1 MMWFYKKLLIYR
13 LYIGIPLLI
22 GAIALAF
29 LGDNWGWFTLCLTL
43 GLIAVVS
50 HFLFGPLRLIQE
62 AVEAGDMEAANK
74 YLNMVQFPR
83 LLIKPVRQGYY
94 MIKSNL
100 AMQSKDYNTAE
111 GYLKESIKSNSH
123 SKSHDSSHNN
133 SNMKI
138 ITDESIKS
146 KSSIAGQEFEGASY
160 LQLGMLAMQKGDR
173 KEAKRNLRQA
183 LSKGLPDDDS
193 MAAALLQLASIEIQG
208 RQLKQGKEYFK
219 KAKKL
224 KVQNP
229 EIKEQL
235 VQMGKYISRVR

>member
-29 LGDNWGWFTLCLTL
+29 VGDNWGWFTLCLTL

-100 AMQSKDYNTAE
+100 AMQNKDFNTAE
-111 GYLKESIKSNSH
+111 WYLK
-123 SKSHDSSHNN
+123 
-133 SNMKI
+133 
-138 ITDESIKS
+138 ESIKS

>member
-29 LGDNWGWFTLCLTL
+29 VGDNWGWFTLCLTL

-62 AVEAGDMEAANK
+62 AVEAGDMDAANK

-100 AMQSKDYNTAE
+100 AMQNKDFNTAE
-111 GYLKESIKSNSH
+111 GYLK
-123 SKSHDSSHNN
+123 
-133 SNMKI
+133 
-138 ITDESIKS
+138 ESIKS

>member
-111 GYLKESIKSNSH
+111 GYLKESIKS
-123 SKSHDSSHNN
+123 
-133 SNMKI
+133 
-138 ITDESIKS
+138 

>member
-22 GAIALAF
+22 GAIAVAF
-29 LGDNWGWFTLCLTL
+29 VGDNWGWFTLCLTL

-62 AVEAGDMEAANK
+62 AVEAGDMDAANK

-100 AMQSKDYNTAE
+100 AMQNKDFNTAE
-111 GYLKESIKSNSH
+111 GYLK
-123 SKSHDSSHNN
+123 
-133 SNMKI
+133 
-138 ITDESIKS
+138 ESIKS

>member
-83 LLIKPVRQGYY
+83 LLIKPVRQGYF

-100 AMQSKDYNTAE
+100 AMQNKDFNTAE
-111 GYLKESIKSNSH
+111 GYLK
-123 SKSHDSSHNN
+123 
-133 SNMKI
+133 
-138 ITDESIKS
+138 ESIKS

>member
-1 MMWFYKKLLIYR
+1 MWFYKKLLIYR
-13 LYIGIPLLI
+13 LYLGVPLLL

-29 LGDNWGWFTLCLTL
+29 VGDNWGWFTLCLTL
-43 GLIAVVS
+43 GLIAVIS

-83 LLIKPVRQGYY
+83 LLIKPVRQGYF

-100 AMQSKDYNTAE
+100 AMQNKDFNTAE
-111 GYLKESIKSNSH
+111 GFLK
-123 SKSHDSSHNN
+123 
-133 SNMKI
+133 
-138 ITDESIKS
+138 ESIKS
-146 KSSIAGQEFEGASY
+146 KSSLAGQEFEGASY

>member
-62 AVEAGDMEAANK
+62 AVEAGDMDAANK

-100 AMQSKDYNTAE
+100 AMQNKDFNTAE
-111 GYLKESIKSNSH
+111 GYLK
-123 SKSHDSSHNN
+123 
-133 SNMKI
+133 
-138 ITDESIKS
+138 ESIKS

-193 MAAALLQLASIEIQG
+193 IAAALLQLASIEIQG

>member
-1 MMWFYKKLLIYR
+1 MWFYKKLLIYR
-13 LYIGIPLLI
+13 LYIGIPLLL

-29 LGDNWGWFTLCLTL
+29 VGDNWGWFTLCLTL
-43 GLIAVVS
+43 GLIAVIS

-83 LLIKPVRQGYY
+83 LLIKPVRQGYF

-100 AMQSKDYNTAE
+100 AMQNKDFNTAE
-111 GYLKESIKSNSH
+111 GYLK
-123 SKSHDSSHNN
+123 
-133 SNMKI
+133 
-138 ITDESIKS
+138 ESIKS

>member
-100 AMQSKDYNTAE
+100 AMQNKDFNTAE
-111 GYLKESIKSNSH
+111 GYLK
-123 SKSHDSSHNN
+123 
-133 SNMKI
+133 
-138 ITDESIKS
+138 ESIKS

>member
-1 MMWFYKKLLIYR
+1 MWFYKKLLIYR
-13 LYIGIPLLI
+13 LYLGVPLLL

-29 LGDNWGWFTLCLTL
+29 VGDNWGWFTLCLTL
-43 GLIAVVS
+43 GLIAVIS

-83 LLIKPVRQGYY
+83 LLIKPVRQGYF

-100 AMQSKDYNTAE
+100 AMQNKDFNTAE
-111 GYLKESIKSNSH
+111 GYLKESIKS
-123 SKSHDSSHNN
+123 
-133 SNMKI
+133 
-138 ITDESIKS
+138 
-146 KSSIAGQEFEGASY
+146 KSSLAGQEFEGASY

>member
-29 LGDNWGWFTLCLTL
+29 VGDNWGWFTLCLTL

-62 AVEAGDMEAANK
+62 AVEAGDMETANK

-100 AMQSKDYNTAE
+100 AMQNKDFNTAE
-111 GYLKESIKSNSH
+111 GYLK
-123 SKSHDSSHNN
+123 
-133 SNMKI
+133 
-138 ITDESIKS
+138 ESIKS

>member
-1 MMWFYKKLLIYR
+1 
-13 LYIGIPLLI
+13 
-22 GAIALAF
+22 
-29 LGDNWGWFTLCLTL
+29 
-43 GLIAVVS
+43 
-50 HFLFGPLRLIQE
+50 
-62 AVEAGDMEAANK
+62 
-74 YLNMVQFPR
+74 
-83 LLIKPVRQGYY
+83 
-94 MIKSNL
+94 
-100 AMQSKDYNTAE
+100 
-111 GYLKESIKSNSH
+111 
-123 SKSHDSSHNN
+123 
-133 SNMKI
+133 
-138 ITDESIKS
+138 
-146 KSSIAGQEFEGASY
+146 
-160 LQLGMLAMQKGDR
+160 MQKGDR

>member
-22 GAIALAF
+22 GAIAVAF
-29 LGDNWGWFTLCLTL
+29 VGDNWGWFTLCLTL

-83 LLIKPVRQGYY
+83 LLIKPVRQGYF

-100 AMQSKDYNTAE
+100 AMQNKDFNTAE
-111 GYLKESIKSNSH
+111 GYLK
-123 SKSHDSSHNN
+123 
-133 SNMKI
+133 
-138 ITDESIKS
+138 ESIKS

>member
-13 LYIGIPLLI
+13 LYIVIPLLI

-29 LGDNWGWFTLCLTL
+29 VGDNWGWFTLCLTL

-62 AVEAGDMEAANK
+62 AVEAGDMETANK

-100 AMQSKDYNTAE
+100 AMQNKDFNTAE
-111 GYLKESIKSNSH
+111 GYLK
-123 SKSHDSSHNN
+123 
-133 SNMKI
+133 
-138 ITDESIKS
+138 ESIKS

>member
-1 MMWFYKKLLIYR
+1 MWFYKKLLIYR
-13 LYIGIPLLI
+13 LYIGIVLLI

-29 LGDNWGWFTLCLTL
+29 IGDNWGWFSLCLTV

-62 AVEAGDMEAANK
+62 AVQAGDMEAANK
-74 YLNMVQFPR
+74 YLAMVQFPK

-100 AMQSKDYNTAE
+100 AMQNKDFATAE
-111 GYLKESIKSNSH
+111 GYLKDSIN
-123 SKSHDSSHNN
+123 SKS
-133 SNMKI
+133 KL
-138 ITDESIKS
+138 
-146 KSSIAGQEFEGASY
+146 AGEEFEGASY

-173 KEAKRNLRQA
+173 KEAKRNLKIA
-183 LSKGLPDDDS
+183 LAKGLPDDDS
-193 MAAALLQLASIEIQG
+193 MAAALLQLSSIEIQG

-224 KVQNP
+224 KPKTP
-229 EIKEQL
+229 EIKEQIA
-235 VQMGKYISRVR
+235 QMGKYISRVR